1 MIPDR
6 FIHGRRNARVEMNP
20 GNRPAPGGTDI
31 FRQFFWIEIR
41 VRVAKGCLGVMEEV
55 LAVEEC
61 DSALDGGL
69 NRHDYPK

>member
-1 MIPDR
+1 
-6 FIHGRRNARVEMNP
+6 
-20 GNRPAPGGTDI
+20 
-31 FRQFFWIEIR
+31 
-41 VRVAKGCLGVMEEV
+41 VAKGCLGVMEEV